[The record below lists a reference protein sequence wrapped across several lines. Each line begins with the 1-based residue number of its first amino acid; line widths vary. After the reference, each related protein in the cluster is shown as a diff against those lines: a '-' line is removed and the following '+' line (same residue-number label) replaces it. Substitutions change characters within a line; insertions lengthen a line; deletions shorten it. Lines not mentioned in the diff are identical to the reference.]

1 MRALVTGATG
11 FVGSCLT
18 ELLSRQGHTV
28 AVLRRGA
35 TRPWRIES
43 VLPRITSI
51 VGDVEHPTAVAAEIK
66 RFAPDT
72 VFHAGW
78 YGVAGALRNDP
89 EQVTRNLQ
97 SAVELVSVAAEAGCQ
112 TFVGLGSQ
120 AEYGPQNRIL
130 RECDPTEP
138 TSTYGVAKLCAL
150 WASRHLARQA
160 GMRFAW
166 VRIFS
171 LYGPRD
177 NPDYMI
183 PSLVEKL
190 LRGEKPSLT
199 AGEQLWD
206 YLYVRDAAEA
216 IAAVAERPA
225 AEGVFNLGSGWVQTI
240 RQTVERLRD
249 LIDPALPLGIG
260 EARYRPDQVMH
271 LQADIARLRAMTG
284 WSPRTTL
291 AEGLRETIRWHRAE
305 SARQRSRAPCCGTPL
320 VFSLPQG
327 EIA

>member
-1 MRALVTGATG
+1 MRALITGATG
-11 FVGSCLT
+11 FVGSHLT
-18 ELLSRQGHTV
+18 ELLSRQGHAV
-28 AVLRRGA
+28 AALRRPA
-35 TRPWRIES
+35 TRPWRIEAL
-43 VLPRITSI
+43 LPRVTSI
-51 VGDVEHPTAVAAEIK
+51 VGDSEHPRTVAADIK
-66 RFAPDT
+66 RFAPDAI
-72 VFHAGW
+72 FHAGW
-78 YGVAGALRNDP
+78 YGVAAAFRNDP
-89 EQVTRNLQ
+89 EQITRNLQ
-97 SAVELVSVAAEAGCQ
+97 GTAELVSAAAEAGCR

-130 RECDPTEP
+130 RESDPTEP

-150 WASRHLARQA
+150 WASRHLARQT

-166 VRIFS
+166 LRIFS

-177 NPDYMI
+177 NRDYMI

-199 AGEQLWD
+199 AGEQRWD

-216 IAAVAERPA
+216 IVAVAETPG
-225 AEGVFNLGSGWVQTI
+225 AEGVFNLGSGRAQTI

-260 EARYRPDQVMH
+260 EVPYRPDQVMH
-271 LQADIARLRAMTG
+271 LEADISRLRAATG

-291 AEGLRETIRWHRAE
+291 ADGLRETIRWQRAE
-305 SARQRSRAPCCGTPL
+305 LAKQHSRAPCCGTPL

-327 EIA
+327 EMA